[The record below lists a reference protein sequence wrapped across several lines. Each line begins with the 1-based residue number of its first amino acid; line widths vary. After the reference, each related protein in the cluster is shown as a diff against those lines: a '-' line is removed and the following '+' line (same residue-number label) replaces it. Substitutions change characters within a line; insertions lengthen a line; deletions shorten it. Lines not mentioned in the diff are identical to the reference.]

1 MSKTHQFVITNPELC
16 IGCKAC
22 EKACVKES
30 IKRGK
35 LGVSR
40 IKVSKV
46 EKTGATNQCRQCD
59 DAPCAAVCPSG
70 ALQNLDDFVHLN
82 EHLCIGCGLCTVAC
96 PYGAISLDSTGVFG
110 TEKDASNL
118 SQPGF
123 PSLAVKCDICDGRA
137 EGSACVEACP
147 KGALIMLDTK
157 NDHKFSKKLKDTE
170 NMQEFIHAISGR
182 KVDVAKFIPPTPPK
196 PAPADTSVETANS
209 QTSANSQENQS
220 VKLDE
225 NSADSQNTTQNKDNN
240 A

>member
-1 MSKTHQFVITNPELC
+1 MSKTHQFVITNPGLC

-35 LGVSR
+35 LGITR

-46 EKTGATNQCRQCD
+46 EKTAATNQCRQCD
-59 DAPCAAVCPSG
+59 DAPCAVVCPSG
-70 ALQNLDDFVHLN
+70 ALQNLGDFVHLN

-110 TEKDASNL
+110 TDRDTMDL

-157 NDHKFSKKLKDTE
+157 DNHKFGKKLKDTE

-182 KVDVAKFIPPTPPK
+182 KVDVEKFVPKAPPK
-196 PAPADTSVETANS
+196 PAPATTSTDTSD
-209 QTSANSQENQS
+209 SANSQEKQAP
-220 VKLDE
+220 KQDE
-225 NSADSQNTTQNKDNN
+225 NSANSQNTTQNKD
-240 A
+240 